1 MKPKN
6 FVLPELITF
15 EGANHGTFRGALHAE
30 FQRKQFDL
38 VNKADKTKL
47 GISDA
52 LMKAWDEQIKLED
65 EVNRRVSNK
74 ALTKQAIDKDVE
86 RDGYISALFGIVNSQ
101 RFNLSKPIQEAYAK
115 VAPVVHAYRGLQSE
129 SLDEETAHIRGLE
142 VDLAKLSAETATL
155 GLTTTIAS
163 MHQANEEFRALRGEL
178 LEHEADTALPESK
191 GIRQQNDRFFKVVCR
206 YIEATHLLAT
216 VEADK
221 QAIAALA
228 ERMNLAATKSRTTH
242 NTSAAQRDAAASE
255 EFEKL
260 NKLLQPLFAAFES
273 EHKMAAGTLTF
284 TGHRRSNRKHLIYE
298 LLVQGTKQLLW
309 VRIDK
314 NHLVEVKAPSGAAKE
329 VRDTNKP
336 AKSKPGKPAEKPSD
350 NPSEKP
356 SENPGGGQ
364 GNAEIKPKA

>member
-1 MKPKN
+1 
-6 FVLPELITF
+6 
-15 EGANHGTFRGALHAE
+15 
-30 FQRKQFDL
+30 
-38 VNKADKTKL
+38 
-47 GISDA
+47 
-52 LMKAWDEQIKLED
+52 
-65 EVNRRVSNK
+65 
-74 ALTKQAIDKDVE
+74 
-86 RDGYISALFGIVNSQ
+86 
-101 RFNLSKPIQEAYAK
+101 
-115 VAPVVHAYRGLQSE
+115 
-129 SLDEETAHIRGLE
+129 
-142 VDLAKLSAETATL
+142 
-155 GLTTTIAS
+155 

-336 AKSKPGKPAEKPSD
+336 AKPKPGKPADKPSD